1 MRMQRRELMK
11 GRFNI
16 LNGSLYYFRGSAMAI
31 THEESLDSFS
41 LQLDYVLAEY
51 AGHGYSAAQFNNV
64 VIGGL
69 GGSGIGGR
77 LARLC
82 YFSGATIPVEVF
94 SEYHL
99 PTYAGSKT
107 LVILCSYSG
116 STEETL
122 AMYDDA
128 MSRGCTIIC
137 MTTGGE
143 LGERAKR
150 DGLICYTIETGF
162 QPRMALGYG
171 FGFQLLALGELFG
184 VDKRAALAEI
194 SQRLKD
200 EKETL
205 KARAASLFDY
215 FRQTIQNKFVVVC
228 DMAFEAA
235 AIRFCQQIQE
245 NAKGEAFV
253 NVLPEANHNVI
264 ESYYEQRDTN
274 FILLNSGLNERTNL
288 RFTFLKGVLA
298 DEQNRVFEF
307 PVQQFNLWALF
318 EFIYI
323 TDWLSIYASNAK
335 GVNNMEVGIIMRLKN
350 FLTQA

>member
-1 MRMQRRELMK
+1 
-11 GRFNI
+11 
-16 LNGSLYYFRGSAMAI
+16 MAI
-31 THEESLDSFS
+31 THEQSLENFS
-41 LQLDYVLAEY
+41 AQLDYVLAQY
-51 AGHGYSAAQFNNV
+51 TGHGYTAGQFNNV

-82 YFSGATIPVEVF
+82 FFTGASIPVEVF
-94 SEYHL
+94 SEYQL
-99 PTYAGSKT
+99 PAYAGNKT

-128 MSRGCTIIC
+128 RARGCTMIC
-137 MTTGGE
+137 IAAGGE
-143 LGERAKR
+143 LRDRATR
-150 DGLICYTIETGF
+150 DGLKFYTIEQGF

-171 FGFQLLALGELFG
+171 FGFQLLVLAELFG
-184 VDKRAALAEI
+184 MDMNAELSGI

-200 EKETL
+200 EKEAL
-205 KARAASLFDY
+205 KARATSLFDY
-215 FRQTIQNKFVVVC
+215 FRPTIQHKFVVVC

-298 DEQNRVFEF
+298 DQQNRVFEY
-307 PVQQFNLWALF
+307 PVQGFNLWALF

-323 TDWLSIYASNAK
+323 TDWLSIYASDSK
-335 GVNNMEVGIIMRLKN
+335 GVNNMEEGIIMRLKN